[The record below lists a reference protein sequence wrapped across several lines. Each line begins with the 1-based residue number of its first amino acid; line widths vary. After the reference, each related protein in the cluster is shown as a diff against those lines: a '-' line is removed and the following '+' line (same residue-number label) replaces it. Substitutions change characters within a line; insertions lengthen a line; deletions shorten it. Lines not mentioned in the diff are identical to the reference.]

1 MSALFP
7 DVEAKGTAPEV
18 QVTADGQERPL
29 SPLDDRRDVEAF
41 LATFSA
47 EEHNLIM
54 RKVDRRFLL
63 LIGLMYMLK
72 NIDYM
77 NAAVVKVLQV
87 GEPRNILTE
96 LNMTPDEYNWVF
108 AYLYLHV
115 SLLRVPAGP
124 INLLHQLHNFR
135 SPLQLDV
142 EEDDAPTLAITHYL
156 LLGSGAGMPRGCAQQ
171 ARHLRMSILSWR
183 NGSWPL
189 PRPGRAALQLVSQR

>member
-1 MSALFP
+1 MSSSLP

-18 QVTADGQERPL
+18 QVVTDAKDRPL

-47 EEHNLIM
+47 EEHNSIM

-96 LNMTPDEYNWVF
+96 LNMTADEYNWVF
-108 AYLYLHV
+108 ASLYPHV
-115 SLLRVPAGP
+115 SLLTVSQGP
-124 INLLHQLHNFR
+124 I
-135 SPLQLDV
+135 
-142 EEDDAPTLAITHYL
+142 
-156 LLGSGAGMPRGCAQQ
+156 
-171 ARHLRMSILSWR
+171 HLFH
-183 NGSWPL
+183 
-189 PRPGRAALQLVSQR
+189 